1 MSWNRKYRPNQ
12 INKLHLDK
20 VRFELE
26 KMLKSGKIPQV
37 LLFAGPK
44 GTGKTSTARIV
55 GATLNDPANKDQVEL
70 VYIKKQSPNKPLSE
84 PDSSTERTQ
93 KIVDGQSF
101 VVQEMDAA
109 SNRGIDDIRALKSRI
124 YLPPQDGNMSVYIL
138 DEAHM
143 LTTEAFNALLKI
155 LEEPPEHVIFIL
167 ATTEIHKIPSTILS
181 RAHLIQFEKA
191 NEKELSTAL
200 EKILKAEKIDFD
212 NDALSILAKAA
223 DGSFRDLIKMAE
235 NAVQEN
241 KLKTDYLA
249 SFNNANIQQ
258 IIQNIID
265 TLLAKDENKLLQ
277 IFLQLRNQ
285 NIDNNLFLKNFLE
298 FLHQNLLQNYKVIE
312 GKPTVISKI
321 AQFLLNELS
330 TINTANTPL
339 IPHLSLE
346 LKLLELL
353 ERSKQKSGN
362 TANSGSTSNAGTS
375 SNNAMSGTKIKAA
388 SSPANLDVKKNET
401 LTTKVDS
408 SQKNLNAELIL
419 NDWSS
424 YIDEVKKTNATIS
437 ALLRSA
443 KPVEVVS
450 NRIVVEVFYSF
461 HREKL
466 LETKVKNELETI
478 ASKLCNDNIELEFM
492 LAQSSPLTQVDL
504 SDSPNG
510 HKDDQFVIE
519 ATQALM

>member
-12 INKLHLDK
+12 INKLHLTK
-20 VRFELE
+20 VKQELE

-55 GATLNDPANKDQVEL
+55 GATLNDPANTEAVEL
-70 VYIKKQSPNKPLSE
+70 VYIKKQTPSKPLVE
-84 PDSSTERTQ
+84 PDDKSERNQ
-93 KIVDGQSF
+93 KIIEGQSF

-109 SNRGIDDIRALKSRI
+109 SNRGIDDVRALKSRI

-181 RAHLIQFEKA
+181 RAHLVQFEKA
-191 NEKELSTAL
+191 SENELSSAL
-200 EKILKAEKIDFD
+200 EKILKSEKIDFEKE
-212 NDALSILAKAA
+212 ALAVLAKSA
-223 DGSFRDLIKMAE
+223 DGSFRDLIKTAE
-235 NAVQEN
+235 NAVQDN
-241 KLKTDYLA
+241 KLKLENLSRLNT
-249 SFNNANIQQ
+249 ANITQT
-258 IIQNIID
+258 IQNIIN
-265 TLLAKDENKLLQ
+265 TLLAKDEQKLLQ

-285 NIDNNLFLKNFLE
+285 NIETNLFLKNFLE
-298 FLHQNLLQNYKVIE
+298 YLHQNLLQNYNVVE
-312 GKPTVISKI
+312 GKPSLNVKV
-321 AQFLLNELS
+321 AQFLLGELS
-330 TINTANTPL
+330 QINTANMPL
-339 IPHLSLE
+339 IPHLPME

-353 ERSKQKSGN
+353 ERSKQKSGASVSKDTN
-362 TANSGSTSNAGTS
+362 TAPKSNVSNSNV
-375 SNNAMSGTKIKAA
+375 
-388 SSPANLDVKKNET
+388 DVKKKDTQPTVIIN
-401 LTTKVDS
+401 KVTEI
-408 SQKNLNAELIL
+408 QKNLNAETIF
-419 NDWSS
+419 NDWSK
-424 YIDEVKKTNATIS
+424 YIDEVKKNNATIS

-443 KPVEVVS
+443 KPI
-450 NRIVVEVFYSF
+450 NILANKIQVEVFYSF

-466 LETKVKNELETI
+466 LETKVKNELEAI
-478 ASKLCNDNIELEFM
+478 ASTICNDKIELEFL
-492 LAQSSPLTQVDL
+492 LAQGSPLTQVDL